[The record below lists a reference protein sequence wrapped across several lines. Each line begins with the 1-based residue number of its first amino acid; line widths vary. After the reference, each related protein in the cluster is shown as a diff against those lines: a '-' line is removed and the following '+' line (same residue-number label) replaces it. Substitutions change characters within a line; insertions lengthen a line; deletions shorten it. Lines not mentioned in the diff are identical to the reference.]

1 MTRLTQSLR
10 PVMKI
15 LTGVPTESLRQL
27 PELTETLDA
36 QGFSGISTQ
45 ENRHN
50 PFLPL
55 AIAAVHSKHL
65 ELRTNVAIAFARS
78 PMVAAGLAWDLQSAS
93 EGRFVLGLGSQVK
106 GHNQRRFSVPWSAPA
121 PRLKEYVE
129 SIQAIWTCWRDGTPL
144 NYSGEHYQF
153 SLMTPNFTPEP
164 LRGELPKLQ
173 IAAVGPA
180 MMRIAARHCDGVML
194 HAFCTKLYLRNS
206 IIPRLEAELE
216 KRGLDRSAFEIS
228 GGGFVVT
235 GSNSDAV
242 AKQFEWVRQRIGFYG
257 STPAYWP
264 VLEAHGLQELG
275 LELNALSK
283 AGRWDDMTRL
293 IPDDLVHEFAAV
305 GTFNEIRDRI
315 SDHFGGL
322 IDCIS
327 LPNTAPRELIQEL
340 RDIASPCSMATL

>member
-1 MTRLTQSLR
+1 
-10 PVMKI
+10 MKI

-180 MMRIAARHCDGVML
+180 IPALAMTTSSLSHCSLRAAKTDCIAPSYEASASSANSSGCNTARAAIAAGSL
-194 HAFCTKLYLRNS
+194 S
-206 IIPRLEAELE
+206 
-216 KRGLDRSAFEIS
+216 
-228 GGGFVVT
+228 VT
-235 GSNSDAV
+235 
-242 AKQFEWVRQRIGFYG
+242 
-257 STPAYWP
+257 
-264 VLEAHGLQELG
+264 
-275 LELNALSK
+275 
-283 AGRWDDMTRL
+283 
-293 IPDDLVHEFAAV
+293 
-305 GTFNEIRDRI
+305 
-315 SDHFGGL
+315 
-322 IDCIS
+322 
-327 LPNTAPRELIQEL
+327 
-340 RDIASPCSMATL
+340 AT